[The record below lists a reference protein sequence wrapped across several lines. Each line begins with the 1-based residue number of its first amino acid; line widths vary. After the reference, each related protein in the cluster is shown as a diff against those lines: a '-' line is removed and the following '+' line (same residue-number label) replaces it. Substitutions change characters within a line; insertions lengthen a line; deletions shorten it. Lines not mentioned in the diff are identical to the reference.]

1 MRIDVRIEGVG
12 RLLSSASITRLR
24 DRVLSRQT
32 IGSSDADSSAASER
46 LAADQDAPLSDWLS
60 ERPRGR

>member
-12 RLLSSASITRLR
+12 RLFGSANIARLR
-24 DRVLSRQT
+24 DRLVARQT
-32 IGSSDADSSAASER
+32 TRRSDADRNAASER
-46 LAADQDAPLSDWLS
+46 LAADQDVQLSDRLS